1 MLHKY
6 NGLEKEGGWAEGLY
20 TTVQHFFNGTHCS
33 TSIKGVSE
41 MKKNNFF
48 FEQKTPTWCSGVD
61 KGPRIKDLSRY
72 SRVKN
77 EWCIV
82 VYSGV
87 VKSTHRSKILRKS
100 RTGHFYEK
108 KKFHSRNTPYSV

>member
-20 TTVQHFFNGTHCS
+20 TTVQHFFDGTHCS

-48 FEQKTPTWCSGVD
+48 FEQKTPT
-61 KGPRIKDLSRY
+61 
-72 SRVKN
+72 
-77 EWCIV
+77 
-82 VYSGV
+82 
-87 VKSTHRSKILRKS
+87 
-100 RTGHFYEK
+100 
-108 KKFHSRNTPYSV
+108 